1 MNNETP
7 EGDKVLSNELPEVRL
22 IEVIEAVGEAMS
34 KGEGGASLKAIDP
47 DGSTLQ
53 VALEKAV
60 KDALAISPLQVL
72 IKAWKG
78 LDQVSDLM
86 GSEGPHDDKP
96 RHVTIAGHTLKVAFT
111 PQIVLELGK
120 LIDVRKL
127 PLPVI
132 FTLKIE
138 GLIITIVN
146 RSITVIAAGRAK
158 PEVTVKV
165 DGVTII
171 KETLPTIDLP
181 LKLKPQVKDAQ
192 AA

>member
-1 MNNETP
+1 MNDTASEA
-7 EGDKVLSNELPEVRL
+7 EKVLSSELPEVRL
-22 IEVIEAVGEAMS
+22 LEVVEAVGEAMS

-47 DGSTLQ
+47 DGTTLQ

-60 KDALAISPLQVL
+60 KDALAISPLQAL

-78 LDQVSDLM
+78 VDQVSDLI
-86 GSEGPHDDKP
+86 GSEGPQDDKP
-96 RHVTIAGHTLKVAFT
+96 RHVTIASHALKVSFA

-120 LIDVRKL
+120 LVDVRKL
-127 PLPVI
+127 PVPVT

-138 GLIITIVN
+138 GLILTILN
-146 RSITVIAAGRAK
+146 RRITVIAAGRAK

-165 DGVTII
+165 DGVTIV
-171 KETLPTIDLP
+171 KEKLPTIDLP
-181 LKLKPQVKDAQ
+181 LQLKPQVEEVQ